1 MIALFHCCNAA
12 DSTHFFWHYGEK
24 HLSATFIMSFLAF
37 SKLIFWSSLY
47 LEFFENILCNLL
59 SSTILRFSVKN
70 WQYYWSLKVESLEWH
85 DTEDISPKMFSLS
98 LLEIN
103 FSLLKAD
110 KLIGC
115 LRLCTAVGYTKSCRG
130 FFKRG

>member
-1 MIALFHCCNAA
+1 M
-12 DSTHFFWHYGEK
+12 
-24 HLSATFIMSFLAF
+24 
-37 SKLIFWSSLY
+37 
-47 LEFFENILCNLL
+47 

-85 DTEDISPKMFSLS
+85 DTEGISPKMFSIS